1 MKKSKLDTN
10 PGISADTFSGA
21 RGYADDFAAISSIKA
36 ADISRMEREV
46 DPVGDEK
53 PHAGLLRQI
62 LLYFPGAFIL
72 FFASHGAGII
82 FMELVV
88 FGRAAQIRPVDYL
101 PPVAIVGAV
110 ILASSLM
117 TWAGLGDIRNKK
129 HFAIP
134 ASLLVTGAIFG
145 TVAKAAASISDLADK
160 MLDDFNYLIY
170 LLPLAL
176 VIPILANNIVERLTE
191 KSPD

>member
-10 PGISADTFSGA
+10 PGISAHTFSGV
-21 RGYADDFAAISSIKA
+21 RGYADDFSAISSIKA
-36 ADISRMEREV
+36 ADISRMKREV
-46 DPVGDEK
+46 YPVGDEK

-62 LLYFPGAFIL
+62 FLYFPGTFIL
-72 FFASHGAGII
+72 FFASFGAGII
-82 FMELVV
+82 FMELAVYSR
-88 FGRAAQIRPVDYL
+88 GPLDL
-101 PPVAIVGAV
+101 PDNYPLQLAIITAI
-110 ILASSLM
+110 ILAGSLM
-117 TWAGLGDIRNKK
+117 TWAGLGDLKNKK

-134 ASLLVTGAIFG
+134 ASLLATGAIFG
-145 TVAKAAASISDLADK
+145 AATKAAASISDLADK